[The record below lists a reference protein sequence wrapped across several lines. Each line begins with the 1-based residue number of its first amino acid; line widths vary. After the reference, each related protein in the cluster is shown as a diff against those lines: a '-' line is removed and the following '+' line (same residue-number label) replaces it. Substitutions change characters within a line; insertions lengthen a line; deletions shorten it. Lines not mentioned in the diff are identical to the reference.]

1 MVAKIK
7 EQFKETIE
15 WSKNVQKR
23 LKGTKSSRQNDF
35 DVHHIL
41 ESLFKQVD
49 RDKDQYIKQVDVCK
63 QRYISDSETIKM
75 ALTKLMTSLEHE
87 QEISQEKASRLQ
99 ELLHERFMEDDEQRD
114 EIGELKAK
122 EISLA
127 ALEKEVIEIL
137 SHRFKK

>member
-1 MVAKIK
+1 VAKIK

-23 LKGTKSSRQNDF
+23 LTGTKSPGNKGL

-49 RDKDQYIKQVDVCK
+49 RDKDEYIKQVDVCK
-63 QRYISDSETIKM
+63 QKYISDSETIKM
-75 ALTKLMTSLEHE
+75 ALTKLLTSLEHE

-99 ELLHERFMEDDEQRD
+99 ELLHERFMDDDDQRD

-122 EISLA
+122 EKSLA

-137 SHRFKK
+137 SRRFTK

>member
-1 MVAKIK
+1 MAKIK

-23 LKGTKSSRQNDF
+23 LTGIKSPGNKDL

-49 RDKDQYIKQVDVCK
+49 RDKDEYIKQVDVCK
-63 QRYISDSETIKM
+63 QKYISDSETIKM
-75 ALTKLMTSLEHE
+75 ALTKLLTSLEHE

-99 ELLHERFMEDDEQRD
+99 ELLHERFMDDDDQRD

-122 EISLA
+122 EKSLA

-137 SHRFKK
+137 SRRFTK

>member
-87 QEISQEKASRLQ
+87 QEISKEKASRLQ
-99 ELLHERFMEDDEQRD
+99 ELLQERSCPTFTVRL
-114 EIGELKAK
+114 GYHKRG
-122 EISLA
+122 SP
-127 ALEKEVIEIL
+127 ALPQMCNARRLGTVL
-137 SHRFKK
+137 FY